1 MKVSAWAVRI
11 LNGDKN
17 DHPIIGI
24 TNQGWDVWPIVAR
37 MQGIDIDRLMNGS
50 YISRIEIKA
59 MWGRK
64 HIVWNLLPDVNILSG
79 VNGAGKST
87 ILNMVAEQLDALS
100 EGTAVNSSDQN
111 VSFVFSP
118 EDADMVTYDVIRSID
133 RPLMHSNLLEKMA
146 DKNVVTELDW
156 QIYRLQRRY
165 LDYQVNIGNRT
176 IQYLTSGNADLVEK
190 AAGLSRPKM
199 HFLNLIDELFS
210 DSGKTIVRD
219 SNDLQFDRFGIRL
232 LPYDL
237 SSGEKQLLVVLLT
250 ALVQD
255 SKPGVIL
262 MDEPEVS
269 LDIDWQQ
276 QLIQR
281 IIEIN
286 PNVQIIL
293 TTHSPAVI
301 MNGWMDNVTDVADI
315 TVE

>member
-1 MKVSAWAVRI
+1 MEG
-11 LNGDKN
+11 NC
-17 DHPIIGI
+17 
-24 TNQGWDVWPIVAR
+24 
-37 MQGIDIDRLMNGS
+37 
-50 YISRIEIKA
+50 ISRIEIKA
-59 MWGRK
+59 MWGHK
-64 HIVWNLLPDVNILSG
+64 HIVWNLRSDVNILSG

-87 ILNMVAEQLDALS
+87 ILNLVIERLEKLRDGS
-100 EGTAVNSSDQN
+100 VHNGPDED
-111 VSFVFSP
+111 VSFEFSP
-118 EDADMVTYDVIRSID
+118 AESDMVSFDVIRSID

-156 QIYRLQRRY
+156 QIYQLQRRY

-176 IQYLTSGNADLVEK
+176 IACLTSGDSARI
-190 AAGLSRPKM
+190 AAATELSKPKLR
-199 HFLNLIDELFS
+199 FLDLIDSLFA
-210 DSGKTIVRD
+210 DSGKKIVRD
-219 SNDLQFDRFGIRL
+219 SNDLVFDRFGLKL
-232 LPYDL
+232 LPYNL
-237 SSGEKQLLVVLLT
+237 SSGEKQLLVIMLT

-286 PNVQIIL
+286 PNVQIIM

>member
-1 MKVSAWAVRI
+1 MPEA
-11 LNGDKN
+11 NMTGN
-17 DHPIIGI
+17 
-24 TNQGWDVWPIVAR
+24 
-37 MQGIDIDRLMNGS
+37 
-50 YISRIEIKA
+50 YISRIEIRA
-59 MWGRK
+59 MWGHK
-64 HIVWNLLPDVNILSG
+64 HIVWNLRPDVNILSG
-79 VNGAGKST
+79 MNGAGKST
-87 ILNMVAEQLDALS
+87 ILNLVAERLDRLN
-100 EGTAVNSSDQN
+100 EGTVKNGPDEE

-118 EDADMVTYDVIRSID
+118 EGAGMVNYDVIRSID

-176 IQYLTSGNADLVEK
+176 IQYLTSGDPEMMAK
-190 AAGLSRPKM
+190 AAELSRPKM
-199 HFLNLIDELFS
+199 HFLNLIDELFA
-210 DSGKTIVRD
+210 DTGKKIIRE

-250 ALVQD
+250 TLVQD
-255 SKPGVIL
+255 NRPGVIL

-269 LDIDWQQ
+269 LDVDWQQ

-286 PNVQIIL
+286 PNVQIIM

-301 MNGWMDNVTDVADI
+301 MNGWMDAVTDVADI
-315 TVE
+315 TVEK

>member
-1 MKVSAWAVRI
+1 MI
-11 LNGDKN
+11 
-17 DHPIIGI
+17 
-24 TNQGWDVWPIVAR
+24 
-37 MQGIDIDRLMNGS
+37 MNGK

-64 HIVWNLLPDVNILSG
+64 HIVWDLRPDVNILSG

-87 ILNMVAEQLDALS
+87 ILNLVADRLDEIADGGAANGP
-100 EGTAVNSSDQN
+100 EQN
-111 VSFVFSP
+111 VSFVFEP
-118 EDADMVTYDVIRSID
+118 EGADTINYDVIRSID

-176 IQYLTSGNADLVEK
+176 IQYLTSGSPDMIAK
-190 AAGLSRPKM
+190 AAELARPKQL
-199 HFLNLIDELFS
+199 FLDLIDTLFA
-210 DSGKTIVRD
+210 DSGKKIIRD
-219 SNDLQFDRFGIRL
+219 SNDLVFDRFGYTL
-232 LPYDL
+232 LPYNL

-255 SKPGVIL
+255 NQPGVIL

-269 LDIDWQQ
+269 LDIEWQQ

-301 MNGWMDNVTDVADI
+301 MNGWMDYVTDVAEI
-315 TVE
+315 TVEG

>member
-1 MKVSAWAVRI
+1 
-11 LNGDKN
+11 
-17 DHPIIGI
+17 
-24 TNQGWDVWPIVAR
+24 
-37 MQGIDIDRLMNGS
+37 
-50 YISRIEIKA
+50 
-59 MWGRK
+59 MWGHK
-64 HIVWNLLPDVNILSG
+64 HILWNLRPDVNILSG

-87 ILNMVAEQLDALS
+87 ILNMVADQLDMLS
-100 EGTAVNSSDQN
+100 EGVAVNGPDQN
-111 VSFVFSP
+111 VCFGFEPSG
-118 EDADMVTYDVIRSID
+118 ADMIEYDVIRSID

-176 IQYLTSGNADLVEK
+176 IEYLTSGKPDMV
-190 AAGLSRPKM
+190 AAATELAAPKKR
-199 HFLNLIDELFS
+199 FLDLIDKLFS

-219 SNDLQFDRFGIRL
+219 SNDLLFDRFGVRL
-232 LPYDL
+232 LPYNL

-255 SKPGVIL
+255 NRPGVIL

-269 LDIDWQQ
+269 LDIEWQQ

-281 IIEIN
+281 IIGIN
-286 PNVQIIL
+286 PNVQIIM

-301 MNGWMDNVTDVADI
+301 MNGWMDYVVDVADI
-315 TVE
+315 TVGE

>member
-1 MKVSAWAVRI
+1 MK
-11 LNGDKN
+11 GK
-17 DHPIIGI
+17 
-24 TNQGWDVWPIVAR
+24 
-37 MQGIDIDRLMNGS
+37 

-59 MWGRK
+59 MWGHK
-64 HIVWNLLPDVNILSG
+64 HIVWNLRPDVNILSG

-87 ILNMVAEQLDALS
+87 ILNLVAERLDALS
-100 EGTAVNSSDQN
+100 NGEAVNTPDEN
-111 VSFVFSP
+111 VNFVFEP
-118 EDADMVTYDVIRSID
+118 ADSQQISYDVIRSID

-146 DKNVVTELDW
+146 DQNVVTELDW

-176 IQYLTSGNADLVEK
+176 IECLTSGKPEM
-190 AAGLSRPKM
+190 LSVATELSKPRKM
-199 HFLNLIDELFS
+199 FLDLIDSLFA

-219 SNDLQFDRFGIRL
+219 SNDLVFDRFGVRL

-255 SKPGVIL
+255 NSHGVIL

-269 LDIDWQQ
+269 LDIEWQQ
-276 QLIQR
+276 QLIRR

-286 PNVQIIL
+286 PNVQIIM

-301 MNGWMDNVTDVADI
+301 MNGWMDNVTDVSDI

>member
-1 MKVSAWAVRI
+1 MTG
-11 LNGDKN
+11 N
-17 DHPIIGI
+17 
-24 TNQGWDVWPIVAR
+24 
-37 MQGIDIDRLMNGS
+37 
-50 YISRIEIKA
+50 YISRIEIRA
-59 MWGRK
+59 MWGHK
-64 HIVWNLLPDVNILSG
+64 HIVWNLRPDVNILSG
-79 VNGAGKST
+79 MNGAGKST
-87 ILNMVAEQLDALS
+87 ILNLVAERLDRLS
-100 EGTAVNSSDQN
+100 EGSVKNGPDEE

-118 EDADMVTYDVIRSID
+118 EGAEMVNYDVIRSID

-176 IQYLTSGNADLVEK
+176 IQYLTSGDPEMMAK
-190 AAGLSRPKM
+190 AAELSRPKM
-199 HFLNLIDELFS
+199 HFLNLIDELFA
-210 DSGKTIVRD
+210 DTGKKIIRE

-250 ALVQD
+250 TLVQD
-255 SKPGVIL
+255 NRPGVIL

-269 LDIDWQQ
+269 LDVDWQQ

-286 PNVQIIL
+286 PNVQIIM

-301 MNGWMDNVTDVADI
+301 MNGWMDAVTDVADI

>member
-1 MKVSAWAVRI
+1 MTGNS
-11 LNGDKN
+11 
-17 DHPIIGI
+17 
-24 TNQGWDVWPIVAR
+24 
-37 MQGIDIDRLMNGS
+37 
-50 YISRIEIKA
+50 ISRIEIRA
-59 MWGRK
+59 MWGHK
-64 HIVWNLLPDVNILSG
+64 HIVWNLRPDVNILSG

-87 ILNMVAEQLDALS
+87 ILNMVTDRLDQLAAG
-100 EGTAVNSSDQN
+100 EAVNAPDQN
-111 VSFVFSP
+111 VNFVFDP
-118 EDADMVTYDVIRSID
+118 QDADIVSYDVIRSID

-176 IQYLTSGNADLVEK
+176 IECLTSGNPDMVAK
-190 AAGLSRPKM
+190 AAELARPKVM
-199 HFLNLIDELFS
+199 FLDLIDRLFS
-210 DSGKTIVRD
+210 DSGKTIVRE
-219 SNDLQFDRFGIRL
+219 SNDLVFDRFGVRL
-232 LPYDL
+232 LPYNL

-255 SKPGVIL
+255 SKPGVIF

-281 IIEIN
+281 ILEIN
-286 PNVQIIL
+286 PKVQIIM

-301 MNGWMDNVTDVADI
+301 MNGWMDAVTDVADI
-315 TVE
+315 TVEE

>member
-1 MKVSAWAVRI
+1 
-11 LNGDKN
+11 
-17 DHPIIGI
+17 
-24 TNQGWDVWPIVAR
+24 
-37 MQGIDIDRLMNGS
+37 MNGK

-64 HIVWNLLPDVNILSG
+64 HIVWNLRPDVNILSG

-87 ILNMVAEQLDALS
+87 ILNLVADRLDEIADGGAANGP
-100 EGTAVNSSDQN
+100 EQN
-111 VSFVFSP
+111 VSFVFEP
-118 EDADMVTYDVIRSID
+118 EGADTINYDVIRSID

-176 IQYLTSGNADLVEK
+176 IQYLTSGSPDMVAR
-190 AAGLSRPKM
+190 AAELARPKQL
-199 HFLNLIDELFS
+199 FLDLIDTLFA
-210 DSGKTIVRD
+210 DSGKKIIRD
-219 SNDLQFDRFGIRL
+219 SNDLVFDRFGYTL
-232 LPYDL
+232 LPYNL

-255 SKPGVIL
+255 NQPGVIL

-269 LDIDWQQ
+269 LDIEWQQ

-301 MNGWMDNVTDVADI
+301 MNGWMDYVTDVAEI
-315 TVE
+315 TVEG

>member
-1 MKVSAWAVRI
+1 MI
-11 LNGDKN
+11 
-17 DHPIIGI
+17 
-24 TNQGWDVWPIVAR
+24 
-37 MQGIDIDRLMNGS
+37 MNGK

-64 HIVWNLLPDVNILSG
+64 HIVWNLRPDVNILSG

-87 ILNMVAEQLDALS
+87 ILNLVADRLDEIADGGANGP
-100 EGTAVNSSDQN
+100 EQN
-111 VSFVFSP
+111 VSFVFEP
-118 EDADMVTYDVIRSID
+118 EDADSINYDVIRSID

-176 IQYLTSGNADLVEK
+176 IQYLTSGSPDMIAK
-190 AAGLSRPKM
+190 AAELARPKQL
-199 HFLNLIDELFS
+199 FLDLIDTLFA
-210 DSGKTIVRD
+210 DSGKKIIRD
-219 SNDLQFDRFGIRL
+219 SNDLVFDRFGYTL
-232 LPYDL
+232 LPYNL

-255 SKPGVIL
+255 NQPGVIL

-269 LDIDWQQ
+269 LDIEWQQ

-301 MNGWMDNVTDVADI
+301 MNGWMDYVTDVAEI
-315 TVE
+315 TVEG

>member
-1 MKVSAWAVRI
+1 MI
-11 LNGDKN
+11 
-17 DHPIIGI
+17 
-24 TNQGWDVWPIVAR
+24 
-37 MQGIDIDRLMNGS
+37 MNGK

-64 HIVWNLLPDVNILSG
+64 HIVWDLRPDVNILSG

-87 ILNMVAEQLDALS
+87 ILNLVADRLDEIADGGAANGP
-100 EGTAVNSSDQN
+100 EQN
-111 VSFVFSP
+111 VSFVFEP
-118 EDADMVTYDVIRSID
+118 EGADTINYDVIRSID

-176 IQYLTSGNADLVEK
+176 IQYLTSGSPDMVAR
-190 AAGLSRPKM
+190 AAELARPKM
-199 HFLNLIDELFS
+199 LFLDLIDTLFA
-210 DSGKTIVRD
+210 DSGKKIIRD
-219 SNDLQFDRFGIRL
+219 SNDLVFDRFGYTL
-232 LPYDL
+232 LPYNL

-255 SKPGVIL
+255 NQPGVIL

-269 LDIDWQQ
+269 LDIEWQQ

-301 MNGWMDNVTDVADI
+301 MNGWMDYVTDVAEI
-315 TVE
+315 TVEG

>member
-1 MKVSAWAVRI
+1 MI
-11 LNGDKN
+11 
-17 DHPIIGI
+17 
-24 TNQGWDVWPIVAR
+24 
-37 MQGIDIDRLMNGS
+37 MNGK

-64 HIVWNLLPDVNILSG
+64 HIVWNLRPDVNILSG

-87 ILNMVAEQLDALS
+87 ILNLVADRLDEIADGGAANGP
-100 EGTAVNSSDQN
+100 EQN
-111 VSFVFSP
+111 VSFVFEP
-118 EDADMVTYDVIRSID
+118 EGADTINYDVIRSID

-176 IQYLTSGNADLVEK
+176 IQYLTSGSPDMIAK
-190 AAGLSRPKM
+190 AAELARPKM
-199 HFLNLIDELFS
+199 LFLDLIDTLFA
-210 DSGKTIVRD
+210 DSGKKIIRD
-219 SNDLQFDRFGIRL
+219 SNDLVFDRFGYTL
-232 LPYDL
+232 LPYNL

-255 SKPGVIL
+255 NQPGVIL

-269 LDIDWQQ
+269 LDIEWQQ

-301 MNGWMDNVTDVADI
+301 MNGWMDYVTDVAEI
-315 TVE
+315 TVEG

>member
-1 MKVSAWAVRI
+1 MI
-11 LNGDKN
+11 
-17 DHPIIGI
+17 
-24 TNQGWDVWPIVAR
+24 
-37 MQGIDIDRLMNGS
+37 MNGK

-64 HIVWNLLPDVNILSG
+64 HIVWNLRPDVNILSG

-87 ILNMVAEQLDALS
+87 ILNLVADRLDEIADGGAANGP
-100 EGTAVNSSDQN
+100 EQN
-111 VSFVFSP
+111 VSFVFEP
-118 EDADMVTYDVIRSID
+118 EGADTINYDVIRSID

-176 IQYLTSGNADLVEK
+176 IQYLTSGNPDMVAR
-190 AAGLSRPKM
+190 AAELARPKM
-199 HFLNLIDELFS
+199 LFLDLIDTLFA
-210 DSGKTIVRD
+210 DSGKKIIRD
-219 SNDLQFDRFGIRL
+219 SNDLVFDRFGYTL
-232 LPYDL
+232 LPYNL

-255 SKPGVIL
+255 NQPGVIL

-269 LDIDWQQ
+269 LDIEWQQ

-301 MNGWMDNVTDVADI
+301 MNGWMDYVTDVAEI
-315 TVE
+315 TVEG